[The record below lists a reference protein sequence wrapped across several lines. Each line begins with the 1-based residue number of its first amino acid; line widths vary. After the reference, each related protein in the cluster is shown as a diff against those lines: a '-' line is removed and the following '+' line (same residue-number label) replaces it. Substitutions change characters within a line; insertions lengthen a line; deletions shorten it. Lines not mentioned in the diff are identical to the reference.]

1 MASSAKKKRRRAL
14 QTESGLRVGMFYA
27 IEVLFD
33 ILIILVIIRGFSW
46 GYNFAYDVFN
56 DDVKYA
62 GVTSTKSIVI
72 KADMDYKEVCRVLYE
87 NDLIKDKYV
96 LMAKMKLNSC
106 TDRIIPGTYTLKAS
120 MSYDTIMGTICE
132 MDPDADIKDSAKKEA
147 TDASKTGGTGT
158 EKSDQEGSSEKESSE
173 EKKDDDQESDEE
185 KNDSDENSDE
195 GSGDDDYDD
204 DYDED

>member
-27 IEVLFD
+27 IEILFD
-33 ILIILVIIRGFSW
+33 LLIILVVIRGFSW

-62 GVTSTKSIVI
+62 GVTAAEKIII
-72 KADMDYKEVCRVLYE
+72 KEDMDYKEVCDVLYK

-106 TDRIIPGTYTLKAS
+106 TDEIIPGTYTLKAS
-120 MSYDTIMGTICE
+120 MSYDTIMETICNLNPE
-132 MDPDADIKDSAKKEA
+132 EEETGTVKKEA
-147 TDASKTGGTGT
+147 TDSSKTGGTGT
-158 EKSDQEGSSEKESSE
+158 EILDSENDDSKDKDKDKEDKEESEDDETDDSDDS
-173 EKKDDDQESDEE
+173 DDTDD
-185 KNDSDENSDE
+185 DSDEW
-195 GSGDDDYDD
+195 DD
-204 DYDED
+204 